1 MEKHLHQHLKA
12 VAEFSPSIL
21 CTREVLGQQFPVK
34 IGGQLGFIIF
44 PSLPEDWEP
53 SPHSLRCS
61 LKAPHGSDKLAFS
74 QDDSKWGSLESY
86 PDGRAAVSK
95 ALLNFSHPAGDTNE
109 CADAIYGAY
118 AVWLELFVKYI
129 VLQTKQN
136 TCKAVI
142 IENNAANLQI
152 FRQEDDSLKFCASGT
167 PVTLLVNMPMDS
179 HFLTPMQVDDAASLA
194 SQGVWPRLQYRLLL
208 EAYRARAERDW
219 RKVIFEAGGALE
231 CCLVDRI
238 TQTLQQF
245 HGIDGRRLLK
255 SYQGLNRLL
264 ELAKVLKIHI
274 PDRDYKT
281 TIIEPRNS
289 VAHRAGF
296 LSPDVAITA
305 LTECDEL
312 IRELTPQFPEGNE
325 NLTFCKPM

>member
-1 MEKHLHQHLKA
+1 MEKHIHQHLKA

-21 CTREVLGQQFPVK
+21 CTREVLGQQFPVN

-44 PSLPEDWEP
+44 PSLPDGWEA

-61 LKAPHGSDKLAFS
+61 LKAPNGSDKLAIS
-74 QDDSKWGSLESY
+74 QDDSKWGSLEYY

-95 ALLNFSHPAGDTNE
+95 ALLNFSHPAGDANE
-109 CADAIYGAY
+109 CADAVYRAY

-152 FRQEDDSLKFCASGT
+152 FRQEDDSLKFCASGK

-179 HFLTPMQVDDAASLA
+179 HFLTPMQVHDAASLA

-238 TQTLQQF
+238 NETLQQF
-245 HGIDGRRLLK
+245 HGIDGRMLLK
-255 SYQGLNRLL
+255 SYQGLKRLL

-289 VAHRAGF
+289 VTHRAGF

-325 NLTFCKPM
+325 NLTF